1 MDLECYGKKFG
12 RLDKCRICEYVDY
25 CRSAGDPA
33 LISNVSYDDVAY
45 SEKIAQSPAKTQK
58 TEDERPMF
66 TLSQVCEII
75 RRIVDLEDSRI
86 RDILRLKLANPDIS
100 LAQIGQKYE
109 VSKQAI
115 QQYEKRILRYCPEL
129 APVIQNRPMYN
140 KWRAHIHLPS
150 KAPRAPFHDQ
160 MEFDFW

>member
-58 TEDERPMF
+58 TEDEQNKGRAAGCGADDTPV
-66 TLSQVCEII
+66 LQE
-75 RRIVDLEDSRI
+75 EG
-86 RDILRLKLANPDIS
+86 
-100 LAQIGQKYE
+100 GQQG
-109 VSKQAI
+109 VMSF
-115 QQYEKRILRYCPEL
+115 L
-129 APVIQNRPMYN
+129 
-140 KWRAHIHLPS
+140 
-150 KAPRAPFHDQ
+150 
-160 MEFDFW
+160 

>member
-100 LAQIGQKYE
+100 LAQIGEKYE
-109 VSKQAI
+109 VSNLQKRPVRAT
-115 QQYEKRILRYCPEL
+115 EKDSDKNLRTLWC
-129 APVIQNRPMYN
+129 
-140 KWRAHIHLPS
+140 
-150 KAPRAPFHDQ
+150 
-160 MEFDFW
+160 